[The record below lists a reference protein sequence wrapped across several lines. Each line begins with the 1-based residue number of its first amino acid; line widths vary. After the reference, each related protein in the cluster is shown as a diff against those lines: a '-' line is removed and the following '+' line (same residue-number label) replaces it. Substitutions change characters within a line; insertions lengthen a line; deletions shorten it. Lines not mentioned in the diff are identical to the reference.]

1 LALGPPERVDFPYP
15 RQTSADRTSTG
26 LTTLY
31 VLDHKTSVGVTL
43 RDHYFG
49 DSAKIDELFAIKEP
63 CISALHRDVSLLQ
76 PVDQGNGGG
85 AKKQ

>member
-1 LALGPPERVDFPYP
+1 MALGPPERVDFPYP
-15 RQTSADRTSTG
+15 RQDEYRTVESV
-26 LTTLY
+26 TTLY